1 MKNILITE
9 DCFVK
14 GQPAEKGTILKNVDN
29 STAADLLSSGR
40 AKIYT
45 GEPVKTEEP
54 KKKAAKKKSAKKAD

>member
-14 GQPAEKGTILKNVDN
+14 AELVEKGTVLQNVDN
-29 STAADLLSSGR
+29 GTAADLLSSGR
-40 AKIYT
+40 AVISAAK
-45 GEPVKTEEP
+45 VEEP